1 LLLPAAIGVAILRH
15 QLYDLDRVI
24 NRALVYG
31 PLTVTLAAAYLGS
44 VLSLQLALNPFTDQ
58 SDLAVAG
65 STLAVAALFRP
76 ARARIQAGVDRRFYR
91 SRYDSAR
98 TLEAFTARLR
108 DEVDLAS
115 VSADL
120 RGVVSE
126 TVQPVHV
133 TVWLR
138 P

>member
-1 LLLPAAIGVAILRH
+1 V
-15 QLYDLDRVI
+15 
-24 NRALVYG
+24 
-31 PLTVTLAAAYLGS
+31 
-44 VLSLQLALNPFTDQ
+44 
-58 SDLAVAG
+58 
-65 STLAVAALFRP
+65 
-76 ARARIQAGVDRRFYR
+76 
-91 SRYDSAR
+91 R

-108 DEVDLAS
+108 DQVDLAS